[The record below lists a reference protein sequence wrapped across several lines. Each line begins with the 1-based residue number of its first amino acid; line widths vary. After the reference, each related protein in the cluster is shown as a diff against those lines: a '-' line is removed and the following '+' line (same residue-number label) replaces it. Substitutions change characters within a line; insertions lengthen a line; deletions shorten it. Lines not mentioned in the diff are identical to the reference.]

1 MPESEIMLLLATGSA
16 SDQLADEQLASQ
28 KALQYLFEGLRRRN
42 RGKDKSVFQRLL
54 KNSDQ
59 IELSLGNTNQFS
71 GRRFSSATLEIND
84 QWDFTTQI
92 DQQGQT
98 RALVIFSVRF
108 K

>member
-1 MPESEIMLLLATGSA
+1 MLLLATGSA
-16 SDQLADEQLASQ
+16 SAELEDRQVASQ
-28 KALQYLFEGLRRRN
+28 KALQYLLEGLRRRN

-59 IELSLGNTNQFS
+59 IELSLGDTNQFS
-71 GRRFSSATLEIND
+71 GRKYSSATLEIDD

-92 DQQGQT
+92 NDQGQT
-98 RALVIFSVRF
+98 RALVVFSVRL